1 MNDKKDWWVFTFGCG
16 HTYAGYYVK
25 IKGTY
30 AEAREKMVEKYGI
43 KWAFQ
48 YPWEVWQKLVA
59 DVDAWYQPLEE
70 ELEVIE

>member
-1 MNDKKDWWVFTFGCG
+1 MSEKGNEWWIFTFGCG

-30 AEAREKMVEKYGI
+30 TEARRKMNQKYGI

-48 YPWEVWQKLVA
+48 YSVDEWEKA
-59 DVDAWYQPLEE
+59 YEDPNRDYPLEE